1 MTANELFEKW
11 WAEFSFI
18 ENHADFCS
26 KNGAIEAAA
35 RQAYIEG
42 YFKALEEHVN
52 GEANNKGE

>member
-1 MTANELFEKW
+1 MTTNELFEKW
-11 WAEFSFI
+11 WAE
-18 ENHADFCS
+18 ETCTA
-26 KNGAIEAAA
+26 GAIKEAA